1 MKQKKPKNTLKSE
14 KVKKTNKIKGSK
26 KQQKRQKRQKKSSI
40 KGWLIIPVAAMGLMI
55 VLSNFI
61 SVVSLRNVNKEAST
75 IADVYLEGITELTS
89 IQSDMKDMHN
99 LALSHIVA
107 TDSDTMLE
115 LVNSVREKQAELDEE
130 FVACRTYVDNQDES
144 IYEGILSS
152 YGKAKASIA
161 NMMALSADSQNE
173 AAFAVANTELK
184 SSMNAMSKNINSLV
198 NHAREASAK
207 TRAELAAVYRKAF
220 IINLTTAVLGM
231 LLLLLA
237 VVLINKKVLSPL
249 EKTEKSLAD
258 IMQDIDRREGD
269 LTKRI
274 KLYGQDEIG
283 SLGGGINAFIER
295 LQNILRMVTNSSLQ
309 MNGIAG
315 EVSESLE
322 KSNSSV
328 MELTAV
334 TEELAATMTEVGR
347 NAGLINESATTVQ
360 GEVAEMAERTAKI
373 SGHSKNMKAHADR
386 LENTARTNMEQ
397 TSRKVNEIMEVLNE
411 AIKESESVSQV
422 NNLTDDILNIA
433 TQTNLL
439 SLNASIE
446 AARAG
451 EAGKGFAVVASEISH
466 LANESQEA
474 ANRIQEINSVVTAA
488 VNHLAEQ
495 ATDLVTYMN
504 QSILPDYEAFV
515 TAGVE
520 YRENASYI
528 ENEMETFVKK
538 TDRLNENFNEIADSI
553 DSITRAIDEGVDG
566 VNGTAV
572 SMQTLAME
580 IDGVS
585 GKMDENQEIAGSL
598 KKETEIFVNL

>member
-1 MKQKKPKNTLKSE
+1 
-14 KVKKTNKIKGSK
+14 
-26 KQQKRQKRQKKSSI
+26 
-40 KGWLIIPVAAMGLMI
+40 
-55 VLSNFI
+55 
-61 SVVSLRNVNKEAST
+61 
-75 IADVYLEGITELTS
+75 
-89 IQSDMKDMHN
+89 MKDMHN

-107 TDSDTMLE
+107 TDSNTMIE
-115 LVNSVREKQAELDEE
+115 IVDSVREKQTVLDEE
-130 FVACRTYVDNQDES
+130 LVAYRTYVDSQDNA

-152 YGKAKASIA
+152 YQKSKTSIA
-161 NMMALSADSQNE
+161 NMMALSADAQNE

-184 SSMNAMSKNINSLV
+184 SSMNAMSKNIAALV
-198 NHAREASAK
+198 EHAREASDK
-207 TRAELAAVYRKAF
+207 TRAELAEVYRRAF
-220 IINLTTAVLGM
+220 IINVTTAVVGVF
-231 LLLLLA
+231 LLFLA
-237 VVLINKKVLSPL
+237 VVLIHKKVLSPL
-249 EKTEKSLAD
+249 EKTEKSLED

-274 KLYGQDEIG
+274 KLYGRDEIG

-322 KSNSSV
+322 KSNGSV

-347 NAGLINESATTVQ
+347 NAGLINESATAVQ
-360 GEVAEMAERTAKI
+360 GEVAEMAARTAKI
-373 SGHSKNMKAHADR
+373 SGHSKEMKAHADQ

-397 TSRKVNEIMEVLNE
+397 TSKKVNEILDVLNQ
-411 AIKESESVSQV
+411 AIKESESVGQV
-422 NNLTDDILNIA
+422 NSLTDDILNIA

-474 ANRIQEINSVVTAA
+474 ANRIQEINGVVTAA

-495 ATDLVTYMN
+495 ATDLVTYLN
-504 QSILPDYEAFV
+504 ESILPDYGAFV

-520 YRENASYI
+520 YRKNASYI
-528 ENEMETFVKK
+528 ESEMEAFVKK
-538 TDRLNENFNEIADSI
+538 TDRLNVNFNEIAESI
-553 DSITRAIDEGVDG
+553 DSISRAIDEGVDG

>member
-1 MKQKKPKNTLKSE
+1 MKQKKPKKTLKLE
-14 KVKKTNKIKGSK
+14 KGKK
-26 KQQKRQKRQKKSSI
+26 KQQRRQKKSSI
-40 KGWLIIPVAAMGLMI
+40 KGWLIIPVAAMGIMI
-55 VLSNFI
+55 VSSNFI

-75 IADVYLEGITELTS
+75 IADVYLEGITELTV
-89 IQSDMKDMHN
+89 IQSNMKDMHN

-107 TDSDTMLE
+107 TDSDTMIE
-115 LVNSVREKQAELDEE
+115 LVDSVREKQTQLDEE
-130 FVACRTYVDNQDES
+130 FEACRVYIDSKDKA

-152 YGKAKASIA
+152 YEKSKTSIA
-161 NMMALSADSQNE
+161 NMMALSADTQNE
-173 AAFAVANTELK
+173 AAFAIANTELK

-198 NHAREASAK
+198 DNARESSDK
-207 TRAELAAVYRKAF
+207 TRAELAEVYHRAF
-220 IINLTTAVLGM
+220 VINVTTAVLG
-231 LLLLLA
+231 LFLLLLA
-237 VVLINKKVLSPL
+237 VILINRKVLSPL
-249 EKTEKSLAD
+249 EKTERSLED

-274 KLYGQDEIG
+274 KLYGRDEIG

-295 LQNILRMVTNSSLQ
+295 LQNILRMVTNSSQQ

-347 NAGLINESATTVQ
+347 NAGLINENATSVR
-360 GEVAEMAERTAKI
+360 GEVAEMADRTTKI
-373 SGHSKNMKAHADR
+373 SGHSKDMKAHADQ

-397 TSRKVNEIMEVLNE
+397 TSRKVNEILDVLNQ

-422 NNLTDDILNIA
+422 NSLTDDILNIA

-474 ANRIQEINSVVTAA
+474 ANRIQKINSVVTAA

-495 ATDLVTYMN
+495 ATDLVSYMN

-515 TAGVE
+515 SAGVE

-528 ENEMETFVKK
+528 ENEMASFVEQ
-538 TDRLNENFNEIADSI
+538 TDRLNENFNEIAESI
-553 DSITRAIDEGVDG
+553 DSISRAIDEGVDG
-566 VNGTAV
+566 VNGTAA

-598 KKETEIFVNL
+598 KKETEIFVHL

>member
-1 MKQKKPKNTLKSE
+1 MKQKKPKNTLKTE
-14 KVKKTNKIKGSK
+14 KVQKSKKIKDSK
-26 KQQKRQKRQKKSSI
+26 KQQKRQKKSSI

-75 IADVYLEGITELTS
+75 IADVYLEGITELTT
-89 IQSDMKDMHN
+89 IQSDMKDVHN

-107 TDSDTMLE
+107 TDSDTMIE
-115 LVNSVREKQAELDEE
+115 LVDSVREKQAALDEE
-130 FVACRTYVDNQDES
+130 FVACRAYVDSQDMS

-152 YGKAKASIA
+152 YEKSKTCIA
-161 NMMALSADSQNE
+161 NMMALSADAQNE

-198 NHAREASAK
+198 DHAREASAK

-295 LQNILRMVTNSSLQ
+295 LQNILRMVTNSSQQ

-347 NAGLINESATTVQ
+347 NAGLINESTTSVQ

-397 TSRKVNEIMEVLNE
+397 TSRKVNEILEVLNE

-488 VNHLAEQ
+488 VNNLAEQ

-538 TDRLNENFNEIADSI
+538 TDRLNENFNEIANSI

>member
-1 MKQKKPKNTLKSE
+1 
-14 KVKKTNKIKGSK
+14 
-26 KQQKRQKRQKKSSI
+26 
-40 KGWLIIPVAAMGLMI
+40 
-55 VLSNFI
+55 
-61 SVVSLRNVNKEAST
+61 
-75 IADVYLEGITELTS
+75 
-89 IQSDMKDMHN
+89 
-99 LALSHIVA
+99 
-107 TDSDTMLE
+107 
-115 LVNSVREKQAELDEE
+115 
-130 FVACRTYVDNQDES
+130 
-144 IYEGILSS
+144 
-152 YGKAKASIA
+152 
-161 NMMALSADSQNE
+161 
-173 AAFAVANTELK
+173 
-184 SSMNAMSKNINSLV
+184 
-198 NHAREASAK
+198 
-207 TRAELAAVYRKAF
+207 
-220 IINLTTAVLGM
+220 
-231 LLLLLA
+231 
-237 VVLINKKVLSPL
+237 
-249 EKTEKSLAD
+249 
-258 IMQDIDRREGD
+258 
-269 LTKRI
+269 
-274 KLYGQDEIG
+274 
-283 SLGGGINAFIER
+283 
-295 LQNILRMVTNSSLQ
+295 
-309 MNGIAG
+309 
-315 EVSESLE
+315 
-322 KSNSSV
+322 
-328 MELTAV
+328 
-334 TEELAATMTEVGR
+334 
-347 NAGLINESATTVQ
+347 
-360 GEVAEMAERTAKI
+360 MAERTAKI
-373 SGHSKNMKAHADR
+373 SGHSKDMKAHADR

-397 TSRKVNEIMEVLNE
+397 TSRKVNEILEVLNK

-422 NNLTDDILNIA
+422 NSLTDDILNIA

>member
-1 MKQKKPKNTLKSE
+1 MKQKKPKNTLKTE
-14 KVKKTNKIKGSK
+14 KVQKSKKIKGSK
-26 KQQKRQKRQKKSSI
+26 KQQKRQKKSSI

-75 IADVYLEGITELTS
+75 IADVYLEGITELTD
-89 IQSDMKDMHN
+89 IQSDMKDVHN

-107 TDSDTMLE
+107 TDSDTMIE
-115 LVNSVREKQAELDEE
+115 LVDSVREKQAVLDEE
-130 FVACRTYVDNQDES
+130 FVACRVYVDSQDMS

-152 YGKAKASIA
+152 YEKSKISIA
-161 NMMALSADSQNE
+161 NMMALSADAQNE

-184 SSMNAMSKNINSLV
+184 SSMNAMSKNINTLV
-198 NHAREASAK
+198 DHAREASGK
-207 TRAELAAVYRKAF
+207 TRAELATVYRKAF
-220 IINLTTAVLGM
+220 IINVTTAVLGV

-249 EKTEKSLAD
+249 EKTEKSLED

-274 KLYGQDEIG
+274 KLYGHDEIG

-295 LQNILRMVTNSSLQ
+295 LQNILRMVTNSSQQ

-347 NAGLINESATTVQ
+347 NAGLINESTTSVQ
-360 GEVAEMAERTAKI
+360 GDVAEMAERTAKI

-397 TSRKVNEIMEVLNE
+397 TSRKVNEILEVLNE

-528 ENEMETFVKK
+528 ETEMETFVKK
-538 TDRLNENFNEIADSI
+538 TDRLNENFNEIAESI